1 MALKFKIAKR
11 KLNLGKRKGKTVY
24 FAIQDEHP
32 RTTWPQVE
40 RRIIQSTGISRADL
54 RAAVIAL
61 HDIVEDE
68 LQAGRAADLAD
79 LGSIKALAQGK
90 MMDKFDEVNATT
102 IRPAHVRFYPKMS
115 LRTVTKEV
123 SYEVVKEAYQPHP
136 KKSPKGGK
144 SKDGSG
150 TPVPPGGGTEGG
162 GHVGA

>member
-68 LQAGRAADLAD
+68 LQAGRAVDLAD

-90 MMDKFDEVNATT
+90 MMDKFEEVNATT

-115 LRTVTKEV
+115 LRTVTK
-123 SYEVVKEAYQPHP
+123 
-136 KKSPKGGK
+136 
-144 SKDGSG
+144 
-150 TPVPPGGGTEGG
+150 
-162 GHVGA
+162 

>member
-1 MALKFKIAKR
+1 MALRFKIAKR

-68 LQAGRAADLAD
+68 LQAGRAVDLAD

-90 MMDKFDEVNATT
+90 MMDKFEEVNAET
-102 IRPAHVRFYPKMS
+102 IRPAHVRFYPKMRLRSEGSPRTDRVRPS
-115 LRTVTKEV
+115 LPEEALRAVVT
-123 SYEVVKEAYQPHP
+123 SGL
-136 KKSPKGGK
+136 SPCGLR
-144 SKDGSG
+144 
-150 TPVPPGGGTEGG
+150 
-162 GHVGA
+162 

>member
-1 MALKFKIAKR
+1 
-11 KLNLGKRKGKTVY
+11 
-24 FAIQDEHP
+24 
-32 RTTWPQVE
+32 
-40 RRIIQSTGISRADL
+40 
-54 RAAVIAL
+54 
-61 HDIVEDE
+61 
-68 LQAGRAADLAD
+68 
-79 LGSIKALAQGK
+79 

-123 SYEVVKEAYQPHP
+123 SYEVTKEAYQPHP